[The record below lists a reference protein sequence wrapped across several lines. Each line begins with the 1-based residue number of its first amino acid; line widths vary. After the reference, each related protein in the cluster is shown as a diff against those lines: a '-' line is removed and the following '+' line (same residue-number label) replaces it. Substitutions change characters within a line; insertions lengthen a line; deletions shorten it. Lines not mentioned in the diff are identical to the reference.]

1 MFRSSI
7 IILIS
12 SLFLASCSGENNEED
27 IVAENKSEKQ
37 IVAGKIQGAEGK
49 TVKLMAYDGEKWNP
63 LSAYE
68 VKSDGS
74 FHLTASNELLYCQ
87 ILVDNNPGV
96 PIPLSGNDS
105 IYIEM
110 SFPNMYEN
118 FTASN
123 IPYASVLN
131 EYTSMMK
138 EFLTSQQSTI
148 ELIQKQ
154 DPNDTSSVNG
164 LMRKIMAAKKPM
176 EEFTIDYIKEN
187 PASPLNQVL
196 ANQLFPN
203 NGFQFWNPE
212 YMEYLDLIVASYKE
226 KYPNAYY
233 TKSIVSQVQS
243 WKGSYEQYEKHLK
256 RLAFYGNMDKPVE
269 IGNSAPDIL
278 LENPEGKE
286 IKLSSLRGQY
296 VLIDFWASW
305 CGPCRK
311 ENPNVVRL
319 YHQYKDKG
327 FTVYSV
333 SLDDNMQQWKEA
345 IQRDQLAWPYH
356 VSDLMKW
363 NSLVVQLYKFQ
374 GIPHTVLIDKKGVI
388 VAKNLRGAQLEQKL
402 YELLGK

>member
-12 SLFLASCSGENNEED
+12 VFFLASCTGENNEED
-27 IVAENKSEKQ
+27 KVAENKSEKQ
-37 IVAGKIQGAEGK
+37 IVAGKIHGASGK
-49 TVKLMAYDGEKWNP
+49 TIKLMAFDGEKWNP

-87 ILVDNNPGV
+87 LLVDNNYGV
-96 PIPLSGNDS
+96 PIPLGGNDS
-105 IYIEM
+105 IYIEAK
-110 SFPNMYEN
+110 FPSMYEN

-123 IPYASVLN
+123 VPYASVLN
-131 EYTSMMK
+131 EYNALMY
-138 EFLTSQQSTI
+138 EFLTSQQPTI
-148 ELIQKQ
+148 ELIQQQ

-164 LMRKIMAAKKPM
+164 LMRKIMTAKKPL
-176 EEFTIDYIKEN
+176 EEFSIDYIKQN
-187 PASPLNQVL
+187 PESPLNQVL
-196 ANQLFPN
+196 SAQIFPN

-212 YMEYLDLIVASYKE
+212 YMQYLEMIMASYKE
-226 KYPNAYY
+226 KYPKAYF
-233 TKSIVSQVQS
+233 TKSLERQVIS
-243 WKGSYEQYEKHLK
+243 WKGSFDQYEKHLK
-256 RLAFYGNMDKPVE
+256 RLAFYGKMDKPVE
-269 IGNSAPDIL
+269 VGNIAPDIL

-319 YHQYKDKG
+319 YNQYKDRG

-345 IQRDQLAWPYH
+345 IIRDQLAWEYH

-374 GIPHTVLIDKKGVI
+374 GIPHTVLLDKKGVI
-388 VAKNLRGAQLEQKL
+388 IAKNLRGAELEQKL
-402 YELLGK
+402 ISLLGK